1 MHITEELCEK
11 FRSLGLKVTPQR
23 RYIFQVLEGN
33 GSHPSADEV
42 YDRVKVSMP
51 DISLATVYNTLRE
64 LVELGEVRALDLGEG
79 KSRYDPDTANHHH
92 LTCVRC
98 RSVVDVVCDAHAFE
112 LAPEQ
117 RHGHRILGAD
127 VTFYGVCPLCLDQ
140 EHEHENQAAPSS
152 RMWGVPASI

>member
-1 MHITEELCEK
+1 MHRTEELCRR

-23 RYIFQVLEGN
+23 RHIFQVLEGN
-33 GSHPSADEV
+33 GTHPSADEV
-42 YDRVKVSMP
+42 YDKVKVSMP

-64 LVELGEVRALDLGEG
+64 LVELGEVRSLDLGEG
-79 KSRYDPDTANHHH
+79 RSRYDPDTANHHH

-98 RSVVDVVCDAHAFE
+98 RGVVDVAFDTLALE

-127 VTFYGVCPLCLDQ
+127 VTYYGVCPACLDQ
-140 EHEHENQAAPSS
+140 EHENQTASPL
-152 RMWGVPASI
+152 RMWGVPASD

>member
-1 MHITEELCEK
+1 MQRTEQLCDK

-23 RYIFQVLEGN
+23 RHIFQVLEGN

-64 LVELGEVRALDLGEG
+64 LVNLGEIRSLDLGEG
-79 KSRYDPDTANHHH
+79 RSRYDPHTDGHHH
-92 LTCVRC
+92 LSCVRC
-98 RSVVDVVCDAHAFE
+98 RGVVDVACDTHALE

-117 RHGHRILGAD
+117 QHGHRILGAD
-127 VTFYGVCPLCLDQ
+127 VTFYGVCPTCLEQ
-140 EHEHENQAAPSS
+140 ESVNQTAPSL
-152 RMWGVPASI
+152 RMWGVPASD